1 MTIQRVMK
9 MVPKSKQSAIREVY
23 IDSDGI
29 WIALEKGW
37 NADGM
42 DYPARLIHCGEDEF
56 DGTPD
61 VIADLKYQISNI
73 RKLTDKEL
81 TELKEKYPQYEW

>member
-1 MTIQRVMK
+1 MTEKQVWK
-9 MVPKSKQSAIREVY
+9 MIPKSKQIAIRDLF

-56 DGTPD
+56 DDAPE
-61 VIADLKYQISNI
+61 VIKDLKYQISGI
-73 RKLTDKEL
+73 RKLTAKEV
-81 TELKEKYPQYEW
+81 TELKAKFPQYEW